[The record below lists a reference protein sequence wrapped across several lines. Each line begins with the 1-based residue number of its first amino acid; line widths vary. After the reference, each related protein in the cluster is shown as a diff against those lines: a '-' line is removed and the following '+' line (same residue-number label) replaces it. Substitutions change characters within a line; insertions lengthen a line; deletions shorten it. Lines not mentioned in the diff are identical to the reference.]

1 MNVNLPGRVGRSAPS
16 GHIFYDLNFKVSCGR
31 PCQPCPNSTPNPIS
45 NSTPNPISNS
55 TPNPISNSTTKS
67 NPNSIS
73 NSIPNSTPN
82 PNSISNL
89 NYSTLL

>member
-1 MNVNLPGRVGRSAPS
+1 MNVYLPGRVGRSAPS

-45 NSTPNPISNS
+45 NST
-55 TPNPISNSTTKS
+55 TKS